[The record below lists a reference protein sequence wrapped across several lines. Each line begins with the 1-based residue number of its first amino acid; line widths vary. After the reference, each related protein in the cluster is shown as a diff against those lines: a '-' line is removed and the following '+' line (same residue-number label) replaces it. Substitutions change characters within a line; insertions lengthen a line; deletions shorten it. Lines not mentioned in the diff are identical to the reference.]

1 MTTDAKVAIIL
12 GSATLL
18 IGGGIGVYFLTR
30 SKETTITGDGSS
42 TTTSGGKVQ
51 DTAKIVGDTA
61 MKVGYTANTLK
72 GMAESF
78 KGLGSEIGSFF
89 KKDEK
94 KEETASTGTLKDGTT
109 IFTPKQ
115 SATGDDEVPTKMSNQ
130 QMLKT
135 YGMIM

>member
-1 MTTDAKVAIIL
+1 MTTGAKVAIIL

-30 SKETTITGDGSS
+30 SKETTITSGGSS
-42 TTTSGGKVQ
+42 TTDESGNKIQ
-51 DTAKIVGDTA
+51 DTAKKVGD
-61 MKVGYTANTLK
+61 TANTLK
-72 GMAESF
+72 DTTEAI
-78 KGLGSEIGSFF
+78 KGLGSAIGGLF

>member
-1 MTTDAKVAIIL
+1 MTTGAKVAIIL

-30 SKETTITGDGSS
+30 SKETTISTGGGSS
-42 TTTSGGKVQ
+42 TTDESGNKIQ
-51 DTAKIVGDTA
+51 DTAKKVGD
-61 MKVGYTANTLK
+61 TANTLK
-72 GMAESF
+72 DTTESL
-78 KGLGSEIGSFF
+78 KGLGSALGLDKLF

-115 SATGDDEVPTKMSNQ
+115 SATGDDDVPTKMSNQ

>member
-1 MTTDAKVAIIL
+1 MTTGAKVAIIL

-30 SKETTITGDGSS
+30 KKETTMGSGSGSSS
-42 TTTSGGKVQ
+42 TTSESGNKVQ
-51 DTAKIVGDTA
+51 DTAKKVGDTA
-61 MKVGYTANTLK
+61 DTLK
-72 GMAESF
+72 DTTESL
-78 KGLGSEIGSFF
+78 KGLGSALGLDKLFN
-89 KKDEK
+89 KDK

-115 SATGDDEVPTKMSNQ
+115 SATGDDDVPTKMSNQ

>member
-1 MTTDAKVAIIL
+1 MTTGAKVAIIL

-30 SKETTITGDGSS
+30 SKETTITSGGSS
-42 TTTSGGKVQ
+42 TTTDESGNKVQ
-51 DTAKIVGDTA
+51 DTAKKVGD
-61 MKVGYTANTLK
+61 TANTLK
-72 GMAESF
+72 DTTEAI
-78 KGLGSEIGSFF
+78 KGLGSAIGSLF
-89 KKDEK
+89 KKDEN

-115 SATGDDEVPTKMSNQ
+115 SATGDEKMSKQ

-135 YGMIM
+135 YGVIM

>member
-1 MTTDAKVAIIL
+1 MKTGAKVAIIL
-12 GSATLL
+12 CSATLL

-30 SKETTITGDGSS
+30 SKETTITGGGSS

-61 MKVGYTANTLK
+61 NTLK
-72 GMAESF
+72 DMVESL

-109 IFTPKQ
+109 IFTTKQ
-115 SATGDDEVPTKMSNQ
+115 SATGDDDVPTKMSNQ

>member
-1 MTTDAKVAIIL
+1 METGAKVAIIL

-42 TTTSGGKVQ
+42 TTTSGGKIQ
-51 DTAKIVGDTA
+51 DTAKIVVDTA

-89 KKDEK
+89 NKDENK
-94 KEETASTGTLKDGTT
+94 DETATTGTLSDGTT
-109 IFTPKQ
+109 IFTKK
-115 SATGDDEVPTKMSNQ
+115 SATGDEKMSKQ

-135 YGMIM
+135 YGIVM

>member
-1 MTTDAKVAIIL
+1 MTTGAKVAIIL

-30 SKETTITGDGSS
+30 KKETTISTGGGSS
-42 TTTSGGKVQ
+42 TTTSGNKVQ
-51 DTAKIVGDTA
+51 DTAKKVGD
-61 MKVGYTANTLK
+61 TANTLK
-72 GMAESF
+72 DTTEAI
-78 KGLGSEIGSFF
+78 KGLGSAIGGLF
-89 KKDEK
+89 KKEEK

-115 SATGDDEVPTKMSNQ
+115 SATGDDDVPTKMSNQ

>member
-1 MTTDAKVAIIL
+1 MTTGAKVAIIL

-30 SKETTITGDGSS
+30 KKETIISTGGGSS
-42 TTTSGGKVQ
+42 TTTSGNKVQ
-51 DTAKIVGDTA
+51 DTAK
-61 MKVGYTANTLK
+61 KVGETADTLK
-72 GMAESF
+72 DMTESLKDF
-78 KGLGSEIGSFF
+78 GSAIGIGGLF

-109 IFTPKQ
+109 IITPKQ
-115 SATGDDEVPTKMSNQ
+115 SATGDDDVPTKMSNQ

-135 YGMIM
+135 YGIIM

>member
-1 MTTDAKVAIIL
+1 MTTGAKVAIIL

-30 SKETTITGDGSS
+30 SKETTISTGGGSS
-42 TTTSGGKVQ
+42 TTDESGNKIQ
-51 DTAKIVGDTA
+51 DTAKKVGD
-61 MKVGYTANTLK
+61 TANTLK
-72 GMAESF
+72 DTTEAL
-78 KGLGSEIGSFF
+78 KGLGSAIGGFF

-94 KEETASTGTLKDGTT
+94 KEETASTGTLSDGTT
-109 IFTPKQ
+109 IFTTKQ
-115 SATGDDEVPTKMSNQ
+115 SATGDDVPTKMSNQ